1 MKTELM
7 FEKQKNLKLRRSEF
21 GTKSVL
27 DEVALQSAVYKIDLN
42 KMLVKVKTENLSLF
56 EEIDKH
62 KDRISELKTE
72 NIRLN

>member
-21 GTKSVL
+21 DTKSVL
-27 DEVALQSAVYKIDLN
+27 DEVALQSAVYKIDQN

>member
-21 GTKSVL
+21 DTKSVL